1 MLIVLTFVVLAD
13 FNYPDFFKE
22 DRDTPLL
29 EILVL
34 RGRSE
39 LGIFP
44 MQVRNLI
51 TLSCVLHNIFH
62 NSFIN

>member
-34 RGRSE
+34 RGKIGTGYLPDASQEPYHLKLRASQH
-39 LGIFP
+39 FP
-44 MQVRNLI
+44 
-51 TLSCVLHNIFH
+51 
-62 NSFIN
+62 